1 MSERPIALW
10 GWLAIAVASLG
21 AAPLVKKL
29 ALEAGAGA
37 STVALSTAILAAGVV
52 FGALLL
58 RGQGAQLVRL
68 SRGEWLAILL
78 VGAMGSG
85 LVPLFGILALTE
97 TTASNRALF
106 QSAYPVAT
114 ALAARWLLAERL
126 SPIAYGWI
134 VLVCTGLVLMNL
146 DPGQGNGIS
155 LTGWPFWLLLAT
167 LPLIGLSDVIA
178 KRSLRQATPEVV
190 AAGRTLGG
198 LLILLVLL
206 PRVLP
211 GLFDLS
217 SMALLWMLLSGLS
230 MGLFAIA
237 LYQVFQRAFAAIAAS
252 LIALAPLLTLLAE
265 TVFLGLR
272 LEALQWL
279 GFAMVLLAV
288 VGLARRAG

>member
-1 MSERPIALW
+1 MSTRPLALW
-10 GWLAIAVASLG
+10 GWLAIAVLALG

-29 ALEAGAGA
+29 ALDAGAGP
-37 STVALSTAILAAGVV
+37 STVALSTAIIAAGVV
-52 FGALLL
+52 FAWLLL
-58 RGQGAQLVRL
+58 RGQGGELRQL

-126 SPIAYGWI
+126 SLAAYGWI
-134 VLVCTGLVLMNL
+134 VLVCTGLVLMNV
-146 DPGQGNGIS
+146 DPGRGNGIS

-178 KRSLRQATPEVV
+178 KRSLKQATPEVV

-211 GLFDLS
+211 GLAELS
-217 SMALLWMLLSGLS
+217 LLAGLWIVLSGIS
-230 MGLFAIA
+230 MGLFAVS

-265 TVFLGLR
+265 TTFLGLR

-279 GFAMVLLAV
+279 GFVVVLVSV

>member
-1 MSERPIALW
+1 MSTRPMALW
-10 GWLAIAVASLG
+10 GWLAVAVLGLG

-29 ALEAGAGA
+29 ALDAGAGP
-37 STVALSTAILAAGVV
+37 STVALSTAIIAACVV
-52 FGALLL
+52 FGWLLY
-58 RGQGAQLVRL
+58 RGQVDELRQL
-68 SRGEWLAILL
+68 SRAEWLAILL

-114 ALAARWLLAERL
+114 ALAARWLLGERL
-126 SPIAYGWI
+126 SLVAYGWI
-134 VLVCTGLVLMNL
+134 VLVCTGLVLMNVDL
-146 DPGQGNGIS
+146 GQDNGIS

-178 KRSLRQATPEVV
+178 KRSLKQATPEVV
-190 AAGRTLGG
+190 AAGRALGG

-211 GLFDLS
+211 GLSALS
-217 SMALLWMLLSGLS
+217 PMAWVWTSLSGLS

-237 LYQVFQRAFAAIAAS
+237 LYQVFQRAFASIAAS

-265 TVFLGLR
+265 TTFLGLR

-279 GFAMVLLAV
+279 GFAVVLLAV